1 MKKKSTK
8 KTKKTKIRENNVQDK
23 SIMEMAD
30 EILASDFKEVADTTS
45 AYQEQDLPS
54 ISDEQRDAMLNESM
68 AVSESDVPVQPGAR
82 RQHTLQGLS
91 KNTLGTKK
99 PKKTMGT
106 PPGFKKT
113 PEEEAAAAKKP
124 GNASESF
131 AAPTNRSATQT
142 HGDREDIENARRKR
156 DGLPPKKL
164 AVRSSDPRA
173 TFSNPNPA
181 PQKRD
186 KRGMVIKDKPQ
197 GRAENASLYPRITI
211 KAESRERTKRG
222 NAIRA
227 DAARRRQRDGTGST
241 EASRAQ
247 GAADFAEREAKR
259 KADRSASMAAAN
271 QATRDADAKRK
282 AGQTLDPRTGKPR
295 TDGGPTAQN
304 SSITRKQHAV
314 LREALEILQEAT
326 SSGGVGTSMAG
337 SANKCYDAD
346 AKPMGKDNVPIADAD
361 KSLKKVKKG
370 DKKKAKKKA
379 AKKEEAK
386 MESFDTF
393 LDKVLNDAKEGF

>member
-1 MKKKSTK
+1 
-8 KTKKTKIRENNVQDK
+8 
-23 SIMEMAD
+23 
-30 EILASDFKEVADTTS
+30 
-45 AYQEQDLPS
+45 
-54 ISDEQRDAMLNESM
+54 
-68 AVSESDVPVQPGAR
+68 VSESDIPVQPAAR

-91 KNTLGTKK
+91 KNTLGRKK

-106 PPGFKKT
+106 PPGFEKK
-113 PEEEAAAAKKP
+113 EEKEEAEDNTQSLRRSPQQTVKK
-124 GNASESF
+124 
-131 AAPTNRSATQT
+131 
-142 HGDREDIENARRKR
+142 
-156 DGLPPKKL
+156 
-164 AVRSSDPRA
+164 
-173 TFSNPNPA
+173 
-181 PQKRD
+181 
-186 KRGMVIKDKPQ
+186 
-197 GRAENASLYPRITI
+197 AENASLYPRITL
-211 KAESRERTKRG
+211 KAETRERTKRG

-227 DAARRRQRDGTGST
+227 RQKPRTSPVPPEQAAAGQARDDQRKAART
-241 EASRAQ
+241 AHI
-247 GAADFAEREAKR
+247 
-259 KADRSASMAAAN
+259 AAAN
-271 QATRDADAKRK
+271 KRNREERARRKTIGSQSGPVKPEPATPGT
-282 AGQTLDPRTGKPR
+282 AGAENASLYPRTKLQS
-295 TDGGPTAQN
+295 AN
-304 SSITRKQHAV
+304 LSRKQHAV